1 MSTLTNEEYDERKR
15 FLEDLKRLVKEEQEN
30 IYRILKQS
38 GEDFSENSNGI
49 FFDLTKVKMDTFQK
63 MKAYMEFCSKNRENF
78 SIREEE
84 ERKAQE
90 ILSGHD

>member
-63 MKAYMEFCSKNRENF
+63 MKAYMEFCYKNREDF
-78 SIREEE
+78 SLRDE
-84 ERKAQE
+84 ERSKAWE
-90 ILSGHD
+90 IVTGHD

>member
-15 FLEDLKRLVKEEQEN
+15 FLEALSTLVKDEQEN

-38 GEDFSENSNGI
+38 NEDFSENSNGI
-49 FFDLTKVKMDTFQK
+49 FFDVSKIKKDTFLK
-63 MKAYMEFCSKNRENF
+63 IKSYMEFCRKNREDF
-78 SIREEE
+78 QLREEE
-84 ERKAQE
+84 ERKVQE

>member
-1 MSTLTNEEYDERKR
+1 MSSLTNEEYDERKR

-38 GEDFSENSNGI
+38 SEDFSENSNGI

>member
-30 IYRILKQS
+30 VYRILKQS
-38 GEDFSENSNGI
+38 NEDFSENSNGI

>member
-38 GEDFSENSNGI
+38 SEDFSENSNGI

-84 ERKAQE
+84 ERKAHE